1 MPDAAII
8 DFQTLLDKIEP
19 LIQTMQYVKM
29 DVSLSPQ
36 KEHIITSIKYQGL
49 NQMRTDFIQRLT
61 SSTIKYVLS
70 KSQYEKRKTEL
81 IRDEGFDE
89 TDATIEL
96 FQQARNYFRTS
107 EIKGQ
112 FAELLLYNL
121 LQHYFKAIPVVR
133 KMRITTNTEVERHGA
148 DAIHLGETEDKNPCV
163 FLGEAKTYP
172 SGFKAAF
179 AAAIKS
185 IINTY
190 REHRKELHL
199 HKYEDFIEPQVR
211 SLMKDYLSGKTDL
224 PVKLVIIISY
234 CTGEVPG
241 KTSKEEYHQYFV
253 DEVLK
258 ECKKITL
265 NDYRDDEKKQ
275 INEGLLKELHYI
287 FFPIDELEKLLAD
300 FSLKLGLR

>member
-1 MPDAAII
+1 MPDTAAI
-8 DFQTLLDKIEP
+8 DFQILLDKIEP

-29 DVSLSPQ
+29 DVALSPQ

-70 KSQYEKRKTEL
+70 KSQYDKRKTEL
-81 IRDEGFDE
+81 ISDEGFDE
-89 TDATIEL
+89 TDATVEL

-148 DAIHLGETEDKNPCV
+148 DAIHLGETAEKTPCV

-179 AAAIKS
+179 GAAIQS

-190 REHRKELHL
+190 KEHRKELHL

-234 CTGEVPG
+234 CTGEVPT
-241 KTSKEEYHQYFV
+241 KTTKEEYHQYFI

-258 ECKKITL
+258 ECKKITV

-287 FFPIDELEKLLAD
+287 FFPVDELEKLLAD